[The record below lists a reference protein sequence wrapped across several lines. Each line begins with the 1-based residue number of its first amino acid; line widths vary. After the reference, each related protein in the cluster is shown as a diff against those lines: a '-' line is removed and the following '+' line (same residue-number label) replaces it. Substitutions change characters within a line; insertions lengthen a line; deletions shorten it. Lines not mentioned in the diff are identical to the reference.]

1 MNCTKCGQDISEGM
15 KVCPAC
21 GTEVND
27 QTKQKFAL
35 ELKEKIKKMIR
46 EENNFNEAN
55 NYIDLYFSMIGMDA
69 EIIEFQ
75 EEIMKMTRLEKEQTE
90 IPSATSS
97 DTQLQAD
104 TSEPKAEKGGFP
116 ELEIEINKVPEQ
128 SSEPPADQQPPGDDE
143 ILFPESK
150 GDLLNLE
157 DEISFE
163 DISDL
168 KIEETQPD
176 RQGEPQAEEDLEL
189 SDESDDELLVLEADD
204 EILELEEDMR
214 EPQTEKKDAPE
225 NKDIMSQIEN
235 EIDRESKEQEKAL
248 ATPDTR
254 LSGFDQDILAIPDDS
269 LSPGVGKSPDAP
281 IAITVNGL
289 NTSEPVESILNDLKE
304 RKKKF
309 KRWLFIFLAII
320 AFIALIITLYYLST
334 RKGDNHQITDTP
346 LTTRQAFRKSP
357 ATQEIKTDQNQSMQE
372 KSYLDILARAKGYL
386 EKGDIQ
392 NTEKMIA
399 RAKKI
404 KTSDTLTG
412 LELEV
417 KKKKAEQ
424 DVFKNIEVRKNP
436 EQTSDSEERAYNR
449 ALSSSSPILYQE
461 YLKNYPYGKYAIEIR
476 KKIKELEKKNRENF
490 DQQFFQKVKLHQKI
504 QCRDYFQNLSDKEIE
519 ILKSK
524 KNQIS
529 QKVEIQTIDG
539 NKVIIS
545 FSTGL
550 MWHQWKETMD
560 FKKAK
565 WWARRGHA
573 GYFDWRL
580 PTAEEAATLSIKDIQ
595 NLLPG
600 NISNYEIW
608 TGDTDIKDSLKAWV
622 YSLSRSTFKS
632 VLGHQHKNIWSVRMI
647 KGTKKKRF

>member
-1 MNCTKCGQDISEGM
+1 MKCTKCGQDISEGM

-27 QTKQKFAL
+27 QTEQNFAL

-46 EENNFNEAN
+46 EENNFDEAN
-55 NYIDLYFSMIGMDA
+55 NYIDLYLSMIGMDA

-75 EEIMKMTRLEKEQTE
+75 EEIMKKTRPEKELTK
-90 IPSATSS
+90 IPSATSP

-104 TSEPKAEKGGFP
+104 TSEPEAERGSFP

-128 SSEPPADQQPPGDDE
+128 PSESPADQQPFGDDE
-143 ILFPESK
+143 IIFPDGK
-150 GDLLNLE
+150 GELLNLE

-176 RQGEPQAEEDLEL
+176 QQEEPQAEEDSEL
-189 SDESDDELLVLEADD
+189 SDESDDELLVLEAED

-214 EPQTEKKDAPE
+214 EPQMEKKDAPE
-225 NKDIMSQIEN
+225 KKDILSQIEN
-235 EIDRESKEQEKAL
+235 EINLESKEQEKAL
-248 ATPDTR
+248 ASPDTR
-254 LSGFDQDILAIPDDS
+254 LSEFDQDILAVPDDS
-269 LSPGVGKSPDAP
+269 LSPGAEKSPDAP
-281 IAITVNGL
+281 ITTTVNGL

-304 RKKKF
+304 KKRKF
-309 KRWLFIFLAII
+309 KRLLFIFLAII

-334 RKGDNHQITDTP
+334 RKSDNHQITDTP

-372 KSYLDILARAKGYL
+372 KSYLDILARAKVYL

-392 NTEKMIA
+392 NTEKMIE

-404 KTSDTLTG
+404 KTSDTLTS

-424 DVFKNIEVRKNP
+424 DIFKNIEVRKNP

-461 YLKNYPYGKYAIEIR
+461 YLKNYPYGKYATEIR
-476 KKIKELEKKNRENF
+476 KKIKELEKKNRVNF
-490 DQQFFQKVKLHQKI
+490 DQQLSQKLKLHQKV
-504 QCRDYFQNLSDKEIE
+504 QCRDYFQSLSDKEIE
-519 ILKSK
+519 ILGSK
-524 KNQIS
+524 KKQIS

-539 NKVIIS
+539 DKVIIN

-550 MWHQWKETMD
+550 MWHQWKETLD
-560 FKKAK
+560 FQKAK

-580 PTAEEAATLSIKDIQ
+580 PTAEEAVTLSIKDIQ

-600 NISNYEIW
+600 NVPDYEIW
-608 TGDTDIKDSLKAWV
+608 TGDTDIKDSLNAWV
-622 YSLSRSTFKS
+622 YSPSRSTFKS
-632 VLGHQHKNIWSVRMI
+632 VLEHQHKNLWSVRMI
-647 KGTKKKRF
+647 KRTKRKRF

>member
-1 MNCTKCGQDISEGM
+1 MNCTKCGQDISKGM

-21 GTEVND
+21 GTEVSD
-27 QTKQKFAL
+27 QTEQKFAL

-55 NYIDLYFSMIGMDA
+55 NYIDLYLSMIGMDA

-75 EEIMKMTRLEKEQTE
+75 EEIKKKTRPEKEQTE
-90 IPSATSS
+90 ISSATST

-150 GDLLNLE
+150 GELLNLE

-168 KIEETQPD
+168 KIEETQPEH
-176 RQGEPQAEEDLEL
+176 QGEPQAKEDLEL

-204 EILELEEDMR
+204 EILELEENMR
-214 EPQTEKKDAPE
+214 EPQMEKKDAPE

-248 ATPDTR
+248 PTPDTK
-254 LSGFDQDILAIPDDS
+254 LSGFDQNILAIPD
-269 LSPGVGKSPDAP
+269 AP
-281 IAITVNGL
+281 IPITVNGL

-304 RKKKF
+304 KKKKF

-404 KTSDTLTG
+404 KTSDTLTS

-424 DVFKNIEVRKNP
+424 DVFKNIEVRENP

-461 YLKNYPYGKYAIEIR
+461 YLKNYPYGKYTIEIR
-476 KKIKELEKKNRENF
+476 KKIKELEKKNRGNF
-490 DQQFFQKVKLHQKI
+490 DRQLSQKLKLHKKV

-519 ILKSK
+519 TLKSN

-539 NKVIIS
+539 NKVIIN

-550 MWHQWKETMD
+550 MWHQWKEIMD
-560 FKKAK
+560 FQKAK
-565 WWARRGHA
+565 WWANRGYA

-622 YSLSRSTFKS
+622 YSPSRSTFKS

-647 KGTKKKRF
+647 KGTEKKRF